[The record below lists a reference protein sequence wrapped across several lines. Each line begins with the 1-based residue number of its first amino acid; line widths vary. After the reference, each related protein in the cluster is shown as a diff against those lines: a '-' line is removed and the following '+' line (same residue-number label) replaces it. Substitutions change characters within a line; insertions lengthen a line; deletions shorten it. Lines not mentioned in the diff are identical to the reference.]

1 MTRCCVAEPLVQAQ
15 LGAVPP
21 IITAPSHLSRFNNFG
36 CRVCV
41 QSACWEQKGSLTITK
56 QASYPH
62 ARVREKREEKEK
74 LRRRISHLLLSSSS
88 LLYVS
93 ALKVEE
99 IAHHLQVSRQRFAPC
114 VLPQMFLLNL
124 FVLSSCFCIILSGM
138 CCLQKEKLLSFT
150 LPENCI
156 TEIKGRSYSRKTSS
170 QACQNGW
177 FLVIH
182 RGFFK

>member
-15 LGAVPP
+15 LGAFPP

-36 CRVCV
+36 CRVYV
-41 QSACWEQKGSLTITK
+41 QSVCWEQKGSLTITK
-56 QASYPH
+56 QSSYPH

-74 LRRRISHLLLSSSS
+74 SRRMISHLLLSPLS

-99 IAHHLQVSRQRFAPC
+99 TVHHLQVFRQRFAPC
-114 VLPQMFLLNL
+114 VLPQMFLLNFL
-124 FVLSSCFCIILSGM
+124 VLSSCVCIILSRL
-138 CCLQKEKLLSFT
+138 CCLQKEKLFSFT

-170 QACQNGW
+170 QMCQNGW
-177 FLVIH
+177 VLVH
-182 RGFFK
+182 LK